1 MGPLKS
7 IIGLSQDVGKSE
19 KAKETKKVDKEHRSD
34 KKVNGQKTAVNADVA
49 QISSA
54 GREMLLLKMEAQKY
68 VDDVGRAETL
78 SLKEIESIKEKIAA
92 NYYFDPEVIDK
103 VVDKIIAMPNFN
115 RF

>member
-7 IIGLSQDVGKSE
+7 IVGLSQDIGKSE
-19 KAKETKKVDKEHRSD
+19 EAKETKKVEKPSRFN
-34 KKVNGQKTAVNADVA
+34 KKVNGQKTAVNTDVA
-49 QISSA
+49 HISSA

-78 SLKEIESIKEKIAA
+78 SLREIESIKEKIAA

-103 VVDKIIAMPNFN
+103 VVDKLTALPNYS
-115 RF
+115 

>member
-7 IIGLSQDVGKSE
+7 ILGMSQDIGKSE
-19 KAKETKKVDKEHRSD
+19 KAKETKKIDKDVRSA
-34 KKVNGQKTAVNADVA
+34 KKVDGQKTAANADVA
-49 QISSA
+49 HISSA

-68 VDDVGRAETL
+68 VDRVERAETL